1 MAVLVEKPFALS
13 LEAAARVAQESAA
26 LGIPVAVGQNFRF
39 LRRERAVRKALRMG
53 IGRPLGGSIVSA
65 RPAAAAMPHLGSI
78 QDGPLWD
85 ICIHHLDA
93 LRMRFGAAPEQVAMR
108 ITRLGGARAR
118 FELVLEWRD
127 GPVVVYQHSEGA
139 PGYYH
144 SEWIEGEQRAILVN
158 DQKVSVL
165 FPSRRA
171 RAVRVPRRPEPEQAV
186 LDDFLEAL
194 RTGSAPG
201 LSAEDNLLTV
211 ATVEA
216 AIRANA
222 LGRPVTLSEIGDA
235 AGVRLGAPL
244 RVVHG

>member
-1 MAVLVEKPFALS
+1 
-13 LEAAARVAQESAA
+13 
-26 LGIPVAVGQNFRF
+26 
-39 LRRERAVRKALRMG
+39 
-53 IGRPLGGSIVSA
+53 
-65 RPAAAAMPHLGSI
+65 
-78 QDGPLWD
+78 
-85 ICIHHLDA
+85 
-93 LRMRFGAAPEQVAMR
+93 MR

-127 GPVVVYQHSEGA
+127 GPVVVYQHSEGSPRLLPFGVDRGRA
-139 PGYYH
+139 AGDPGER
-144 SEWIEGEQRAILVN
+144 SEGERALP
-158 DQKVSVL
+158 L
-165 FPSRRA
+165 PARA
-171 RAVRVPRRPEPEQAV
+171 RGARAASPRAEQAV